1 MFLAVIS
8 LITAKALYR
17 NVGKRSLACLMP
29 EKGHGASRV
38 DLGGTMQPCD
48 DDITWR
54 DLESDTFH
62 SGQVSPA
69 EALGYTF
76 LLLWFSGMY
85 SMKLIWW
92 NVKLLIRSWL
102 CNTSTQFGMHIN
114 IATKTH
120 TTVASFLETN
130 IPQYDSY

>member
-29 EKGHGASRV
+29 EKGRGASRF

-54 DLESDTFH
+54 DLGEWH
-62 SGQVSPA
+62 
-69 EALGYTF
+69 
-76 LLLWFSGMY
+76 
-85 SMKLIWW
+85 
-92 NVKLLIRSWL
+92 
-102 CNTSTQFGMHIN
+102 
-114 IATKTH
+114 
-120 TTVASFLETN
+120 
-130 IPQYDSY
+130 IPQWTSQCSWRHLDTHSCCCGLVECAA